1 MKEAIRDAIRDA
13 IHVAINVAISA
24 PSKARC
30 HQRSSE
36 VISAHPRSS
45 EVISAPS
52 KARCWMRDVGE
63 SVVVSSSKSFPSSTG
78 VERPT

>member
-1 MKEAIRDAIRDA
+1 MKVAIRDAIRDA
-13 IHVAINVAISA
+13 IHVAINVA
-24 PSKARC
+24 
-30 HQRSSE
+30 
-36 VISAHPRSS
+36 
-45 EVISAPS
+45 ISAPS

>member
-1 MKEAIRDAIRDA
+1 MKEAIRDAISVA

-24 PSKARC
+24 RG

-36 VISAHPRSS
+36 VIRGHQRSS
-45 EVISAPS
+45 EVIRAPS